1 MRIKVVLNYLG
12 LLLAMVGLFMVI
24 PLIWSIHD
32 NAPDTIPFLVSIAIT
47 VGSGF
52 VLWYFTRIKN
62 AMPTLR
68 EALLLVSLAWI
79 VISVYSS
86 IPYMLAGTFDN
97 FIDAYFESMSGFTTT
112 GSSVLANI
120 EAEPHGILVWR
131 SLTQWLGGMG
141 IVMFFVAVLPQLG
154 VGAVFMVS
162 AEAGPGPEAVQLTER
177 IRRSARVLLI
187 IYVGMSFL
195 EVVALLI
202 AGLSFFDSL
211 IITFST
217 MPTGGFCARTASIA
231 AFDSVAVDGIVT
243 FFMAA
248 AGINFAL
255 YYIVLWKRSL
265 KAFINNRE
273 LRLYITI
280 ILAAS
285 VIIALDLIINSSYGA
300 ANAFRQSIFQTVSIQ
315 TTTGFVTADYDIWPS
330 LSRGILLTLMMIGAC
345 AGSTGG
351 AIKVIRVLIVERY
364 IHRQIT
370 SSHSPRAVM
379 PIKLAGRPVSERWVM
394 RALGFVALY
403 MLVII
408 VFSLI
413 LSATGSTTDL
423 TLDLES
429 SLAAV
434 IANLGNVG
442 PGLSLVGPTLN
453 YAMVSPFGK
462 VLLSLSM
469 LLGRLEFWPIL
480 ALTTP
485 AFWKWR

>member
-1 MRIKVVLNYLG
+1 MRFKVIFNYLG
-12 LLLAMVGLFMVI
+12 LLLAMVGVFMVI
-24 PLIWSIHD
+24 PLIWSISHGED
-32 NAPDTIPFLVSIAIT
+32 DSIDFLISMAIT
-47 VGSGF
+47 LGSGG

-62 AMPTLR
+62 ALPSLR
-68 EALLLVSLAWI
+68 EAMLLVSLAWI
-79 VISVYSS
+79 IASAYSA

-112 GSSVLANI
+112 GSSVMTDI
-120 EAEPHGILVWR
+120 EAAPHGILVWR

-154 VGAVFMVS
+154 IGAAFMVS
-162 AEAGPGPEAVQLTER
+162 SEAGPGPEAVQLTER

-187 IYVGMSFL
+187 IYVVMSVL
-195 EVVALLI
+195 ELMALLI
-202 AGLSFFDSL
+202 ANLSFFDSL

-217 MPTGGFCARTASIA
+217 MPTGGFCAQNASIA
-231 AFDSVAVDGIVT
+231 AFDSVAVEGIIT

-248 AGINFAL
+248 AGVNFAL
-255 YYIVLWKRSL
+255 YYIILWKRSI
-265 KAFINNRE
+265 KSFINNRE
-273 LRLYITI
+273 LRLYVTI

-285 VIIALDLIINSSYGA
+285 IIIALDLIINSSYGVA
-300 ANAFRQSIFQTVSIQ
+300 SAFRLSIFQTVSIQ

-370 SSHSPRAVM
+370 SAHSPRAVM

-403 MLVII
+403 VLVII
-408 VFSLI
+408 LFSLI
-413 LSATGSTTDL
+413 LSAADPG
-423 TLDLES
+423 LDLES
-429 SLAAV
+429 SFAAV

-442 PGLSLVGPTLN
+442 PGLSAVGPALN
-453 YAMVSPFGK
+453 YAAVSPFGK
-462 VLLSLSM
+462 ILLSISM
-469 LLGRLEFWPIL
+469 LLGRLEFWPVL

>member
-1 MRIKVVLNYLG
+1 MRFKVIFNYLG
-12 LLLAMVGLFMVI
+12 LLLAMVGVFMVI
-24 PLIWSIHD
+24 PLIWSVSHGEDASID
-32 NAPDTIPFLVSIAIT
+32 FLISMVIT
-47 VGSGF
+47 LGSGG
-52 VLWYFTRIKN
+52 VLWYFTRAKN
-62 AMPTLR
+62 ALPTLR
-68 EALLLVSLAWI
+68 EAMLLVSLAWI
-79 VISVYSS
+79 IASAFSA

-112 GSSVLANI
+112 GSSVLTDI
-120 EAEPHGILVWR
+120 EAQQHGILVWR

-154 VGAVFMVS
+154 IGAAFMVS

-187 IYVGMSFL
+187 IYVVMSVL
-195 EVVALLI
+195 ELMALLI
-202 AGLSFFDSL
+202 ANLSFFDSL

-217 MPTGGFCARTASIA
+217 MPTGGFCAQNASIA
-231 AFDSVAVDGIVT
+231 AFDSVAVEGIIT

-248 AGINFAL
+248 AGVNFAL
-255 YYIVLWKRSL
+255 YYIILWKRSI
-265 KAFINNRE
+265 KSFINNRE
-273 LRLYITI
+273 LRLYVTI

-285 VIIALDLIINSSYGA
+285 IIIALDLIINSSYGVA
-300 ANAFRQSIFQTVSIQ
+300 SAFRLSIFQTVSIQ

-370 SSHSPRAVM
+370 SAHSPRAVM

-403 MLVII
+403 VMVMIL
-408 VFSLI
+408 FSLI
-413 LSATGSTTDL
+413 LSAVDPS
-423 TLDLES
+423 LDLES
-429 SLAAV
+429 SFAAV

-442 PGLSLVGPTLN
+442 PGLSAVGPALN
-453 YAMVSPFGK
+453 YAAVSPFGK
-462 VLLSLSM
+462 ILLSISM
-469 LLGRLEFWPIL
+469 LLGRLEFWPVL

>member
-1 MRIKVVLNYLG
+1 MRFKVIFNYLG
-12 LLLAMVGLFMVI
+12 LLLAMVGVFMAI
-24 PLIWSIHD
+24 PLLWSLYHGEE
-32 NAPDTIPFLVSIAIT
+32 DTIPFLISMVIT
-47 VGSGF
+47 LGSGG
-52 VLWYFTRIKN
+52 VLWYFTRSKN

-68 EALLLVSLAWI
+68 EAMLLVSLAWI
-79 VISVYSS
+79 IASAFSA
-86 IPYMLAGTFDN
+86 IPYMLAGTFTSY
-97 FIDAYFESMSGFTTT
+97 IDAYFESMSGFTTT
-112 GSSVLANI
+112 GSSVMTDI
-120 EAEPHGILVWR
+120 EAAPHGILVWR

-141 IVMFFVAVLPQLG
+141 IVMFFVAILPQLG
-154 VGAVFMVS
+154 IGAAFMIS

-177 IRRSARVLLI
+177 IRRSARFLLI
-187 IYVGMSFL
+187 IYVGMSVI
-195 EVVALLI
+195 EAVALLI

-211 IITFST
+211 TITFST
-217 MPTGGFCARTASIA
+217 MPTGGFCAQNASIA
-231 AFDSVAVDGIVT
+231 AFDSVAVEGIVT

-265 KAFINNRE
+265 KSFINNRE

-285 VIIALDLIINSSYGA
+285 VIIALDLIINSDFGI
-300 ANAFRQSIFQTVSIQ
+300 ANAFRHSIFQTVSIQ
-315 TTTGFVTADYDIWPS
+315 TTTGFVTQNYDIWPS

-370 SSHSPRAVM
+370 SAHSPRAVM

-403 MLVII
+403 VLVMIL
-408 VFSLI
+408 FSLI
-413 LSATGSTTDL
+413 LSATDPS
-423 TLDLES
+423 LDLES
-429 SLAAV
+429 SFAAV

-442 PGLSLVGPTLN
+442 PGLSAVGPALN
-453 YAMVSPFGK
+453 YAAVSPFGK
-462 VLLSLSM
+462 ILLSISM
-469 LLGRLEFWPIL
+469 LLGRLEFWPVL

>member
-1 MRIKVVLNYLG
+1 MRFKVVFNYLG
-12 LLLAMVGLFMVI
+12 LLLTMVGLFMVI
-24 PLIWSIHD
+24 PLIWSIYHD
-32 NAPDTIPFLVSIAIT
+32 ETDTTAFLISMAIT
-47 VGSGF
+47 VGSGAT
-52 VLWYFTRIKN
+52 LWYFTRTKR

-79 VISVYSS
+79 IVSLYSA
-86 IPYMLAGTFDN
+86 IPYMLADTFAN
-97 FIDAYFESMSGFTTT
+97 YIDAYFESMSGFTTT
-112 GSSVLANI
+112 GSSVLTDI
-120 EAEPHGILVWR
+120 EAQQHGILLWR

-154 VGAVFMVS
+154 IGAAFMVS

-187 IYVGMSFL
+187 IYVAMSIL
-195 EVVALLI
+195 ELIALLI
-202 AGLSFFDSL
+202 ARLSFFDSL
-211 IITFST
+211 IVTFST
-217 MPTGGFCARTASIA
+217 MPTGGFAAWTASIGEY
-231 AFDSVAVDGIVT
+231 DSVAVDGIVT

-248 AGINFAL
+248 AGINFGL
-255 YYIVLWKRSL
+255 YYIILWKRSL

-273 LRLYITI
+273 LRLYVTI

-285 VIIALDLIINSSYGA
+285 IIIALDLIINRDYGIT
-300 ANAFRQSIFQTVSIQ
+300 NAFRHSIFQTVSIQ
-315 TTTGFVTADYDIWPS
+315 TTTGFVTADYDIWPH
-330 LSRGILLTLMMIGAC
+330 LSRGILLTLMMVGAC

-370 SSHSPRAVM
+370 NAHSPRAVV

-408 VFSLI
+408 LFSLI
-413 LSATGSTTDL
+413 LSAVGSTVDL

-429 SLAAV
+429 SFAAV

-442 PGLSLVGPTLN
+442 PGLSAVGPTLN
-453 YAMVSPFGK
+453 YAAVSPFGK
-462 VLLSLSM
+462 ALLSLSM
-469 LLGRLEFWPIL
+469 LLGRLEFWPVL
-480 ALTTP
+480 AIITP

>member
-12 LLLAMVGLFMVI
+12 MLLAMVGLFMVI
-24 PLIWSIHD
+24 PLIWSIYYNETD
-32 NAPDTIPFLVSIAIT
+32 TNAFLISVAIT
-47 VGSGF
+47 AGSGA
-52 VLWYFTRIKN
+52 VLWYFTRIKS

-79 VISVYSS
+79 IVSVYSA

-112 GSSVLANI
+112 GSSVLTTI

-141 IVMFFVAVLPQLG
+141 IVMFFVAILPQLG
-154 VGAVFMVS
+154 VGAAFMVS

-195 EVVALLI
+195 EVAALSI
-202 AGLSFFDSL
+202 AGLSFFDS
-211 IITFST
+211 ITVTFST
-217 MPTGGFCARTASIA
+217 MPTGGFSARTASIA

-255 YYIVLWKRSL
+255 YYLLLWKRSL
-265 KAFINNRE
+265 KSFINNRE
-273 LRLYITI
+273 LRLYVTI

-285 VIIALDLIINSSYGA
+285 IIIALDLIINSSYGA
-300 ANAFRQSIFQTVSIQ
+300 ASAFRQSIFQTVSIQ
-315 TTTGFVTADYDIWPS
+315 TTTGFVTADYDIWPT

-370 SSHSPRAVM
+370 SFHSPRAVM

-394 RALGFVALY
+394 RALGFVTLY
-403 MLVII
+403 VLVMI

-413 LSATGSTTDL
+413 LSAADPS
-423 TLDLES
+423 LDLES
-429 SLAAV
+429 SFAAV

-442 PGLSLVGPTLN
+442 PGLSAVGPSLN
-453 YAMVSPFGK
+453 YAAVSPFGK

-469 LLGRLEFWPIL
+469 LLGRLEFWPVL

-485 AFWKWR
+485 SFWNWR

>member
-1 MRIKVVLNYLG
+1 MRYKVVLHYLG
-12 LLLAMVGLFMVI
+12 LLLTMVGAFMVV
-24 PLIWSIHD
+24 PLIWSIHSD
-32 NAPDTIPFLVSIAIT
+32 QADTIPFLISMIT
-47 VGSGF
+47 TAGSGA
-52 VLWYFTRIKN
+52 VLWYFTRIRN
-62 AMPTLR
+62 TMPNLR
-68 EALLLVSLAWI
+68 EALLLVSLAW
-79 VISVYSS
+79 VLVSVYSAM
-86 IPYMLAGTFDN
+86 PYMLAGTFDN
-97 FIDAYFESMSGFTTT
+97 FIDAFFESMSGFTTT
-112 GSSVLANI
+112 GSSVLTNI
-120 EAEPHGILVWR
+120 EAQHNGVLVWR

-141 IVMFFVAVLPQLG
+141 IVMFFVAILPQLG
-154 VGAVFMVS
+154 VGAAFMVS

-177 IRRSARVLLI
+177 IRRSARVLLL
-187 IYVGMSFL
+187 IYVGMSAV
-195 EVVALLI
+195 EVAALLI
-202 AGLSFFDSL
+202 AGLSLFDSL
-211 IITFST
+211 IVTFST
-217 MPTGGFCARTASIA
+217 MPTGGFCARNASIA

-248 AGINFAL
+248 AGVNFAL
-255 YYIVLWKRSL
+255 YYIILWKRSI
-265 KAFINNRE
+265 KSFVSNRE

-285 VIIALDLIINSSYGA
+285 IIIALDLIINSSYGTA
-300 ANAFRQSIFQTVSIQ
+300 SAFRYSIFQTVSIQ
-315 TTTGFVTADYDIWPS
+315 TTTGFVTANYNDWPS

-345 AGSTGG
+345 TGSTGG

-370 SSHSPRAVM
+370 GVHSPRAVM

-403 MLVII
+403 MLVMI

-413 LSATGSTTDL
+413 LSAADPS
-423 TLDLES
+423 LDLES
-429 SLAAV
+429 SFAAV

-442 PGLSLVGPTLN
+442 PGLGAVGPSLN
-453 YAMVSPFGK
+453 YALIKPFGK

-469 LLGRLEFWPIL
+469 LLGRLEFWPAL

>member
-1 MRIKVVLNYLG
+1 
-12 LLLAMVGLFMVI
+12 MVI
-24 PLIWSIHD
+24 PLIWSIHY
-32 NAPDTIPFLVSIAIT
+32 NEPDTISFLISMAIT
-47 VGSGF
+47 VGSGS

-62 AMPTLR
+62 TMPTLR
-68 EALLLVSLAWI
+68 EALLLVSLTWI
-79 VISVYSS
+79 IISAYSS
-86 IPYMLAGTFDN
+86 IPYMLAGTFGN

-112 GSSVLANI
+112 GSSVLTNI
-120 EAEPHGILVWR
+120 EAEPNGILVWR

-154 VGAVFMVS
+154 VGAAFMVS

-177 IRRSARVLLI
+177 IRRSTRILLL
-187 IYVGMSFL
+187 IYVGMSVL
-195 EVVALLI
+195 EVAALLI
-202 AGLSFFDSL
+202 TGLSFFDSL
-211 IITFST
+211 IVTFST
-217 MPTGGFCARTASIA
+217 MPTGGFCARNASIA

-243 FFMAA
+243 FFMAT
-248 AGINFAL
+248 AGVNFAL

-265 KAFINNRE
+265 KTFISNRE

-285 VIIALDLIINSSYGA
+285 VIIALDLIINSNYGT

-345 AGSTGG
+345 TGSTGG

-370 SSHSPRAVM
+370 STHSPRAVM

-394 RALGFVALY
+394 RALGFVTLY
-403 MLVII
+403 LLVMI

-413 LSATGSTTDL
+413 LSAADP
-423 TLDLES
+423 TLNLES
-429 SLAAV
+429 SFAAV

-442 PGLSLVGPTLN
+442 PGLSTVGPALN
-453 YAMVSPFGK
+453 YATVSPFGK

-469 LLGRLEFWPIL
+469 LLGRLEFWPVL
-480 ALTTP
+480 TLTTP

>member
-12 LLLAMVGLFMVI
+12 LLLTMVGLFMVI
-24 PLIWSIHD
+24 PLIWSIQH
-32 NAPDTIPFLVSIAIT
+32 NENDTIPFLISMAIT
-47 VGSGF
+47 VGSGAA
-52 VLWYFTRIKN
+52 LWYFTRIKN
-62 AMPTLR
+62 AMPSLR

-79 VISVYSS
+79 VVSIYSA
-86 IPYMLAGTFDN
+86 IPYMLAGTFDS

-112 GSSVLANI
+112 GSSVLTDIKA
-120 EAEPHGILVWR
+120 APHGILVWR

-154 VGAVFMVS
+154 VGAAFMVS

-177 IRRSARVLLI
+177 IRRSARVLLL
-187 IYVGMSFL
+187 IYVGMSVL
-195 EVVALLI
+195 ELIALLI

-211 IITFST
+211 IVTFST
-217 MPTGGFCARTASIA
+217 MPTGGFCARTASIE

-248 AGINFAL
+248 AGVNFAL
-255 YYIVLWKRSL
+255 YYIILWKRSL
-265 KAFINNRE
+265 KSFINNRE

-280 ILAAS
+280 ILVAS
-285 VIIALDLIINSSYGA
+285 VVIALDLIINSDLDLGA
-300 ANAFRQSIFQTVSIQ
+300 ASAFRLSIFQTVSIQ
-315 TTTGFVTADYDIWPS
+315 TTTGFVTADYDIWPT

-370 SSHSPRAVM
+370 SAHSPRAVI

-394 RALGFVALY
+394 RALGFVTLY
-403 MLVII
+403 VLVMI

-413 LSATGSTTDL
+413 LSAADPS
-423 TLDLES
+423 LDLES
-429 SLAAV
+429 SFAAV

-442 PGLSLVGPTLN
+442 PGLSAVGPTLN
-453 YAMVSPFGK
+453 YAAVSPFGK

-469 LLGRLEFWPIL
+469 LLGRLEFWPVL

>member
-1 MRIKVVLNYLG
+1 MRFRVIFNYLG
-12 LLLAMVGLFMVI
+12 LLLAMVGFFMVI
-24 PLIWSIHD
+24 PLIWSLSHQQS
-32 NAPDTIPFLVSIAIT
+32 DTVPFIISMAVT
-47 VGSGF
+47 VGSGGA
-52 VLWYFTRIKN
+52 LWYFTRIKN
-62 AMPTLR
+62 AMPSLR
-68 EALLLVSLAWI
+68 EALLLVSLAW
-79 VISVYSS
+79 VVASAYSA
-86 IPYMLAGTFDN
+86 IPYMLAGTFDS

-112 GSSVLANI
+112 GSSVLTDI
-120 EAEPHGILVWR
+120 EGAHKGILVWR

-154 VGAVFMVS
+154 VGAAFMIS

-177 IRRSARVLLI
+177 IRHSARILLL
-187 IYVGMSFL
+187 IYVGMSVL
-195 EVVALLI
+195 EVMALLI
-202 AGLSFFDSL
+202 AKQSFFHSL

-217 MPTGGFCARTASIA
+217 MPTGGFCARSESIA
-231 AFDSVAVDGIVT
+231 AFNSVAVDGIVT

-248 AGINFAL
+248 AGVNIAL
-255 YYIVLWKRSL
+255 YYIILWKRSL

-285 VIIALDLIINSSYGA
+285 VIIALDLIINADPELEYGVA
-300 ANAFRQSIFQTVSIQ
+300 EAFRHSIFQTVSIQ
-315 TTTGFVTADYDIWPS
+315 TTTGFVTANYEVWPT

-370 SSHSPRAVM
+370 NSHSPRAVM

-394 RALGFVALY
+394 RALGFVTLY
-403 MLVII
+403 VLVMI

-413 LSATGSTTDL
+413 LSAVDPA
-423 TLDLES
+423 LDLES
-429 SLAAV
+429 SFAAV

-442 PGLSLVGPTLN
+442 PGLGAVGPYVN
-453 YAMVSPFGK
+453 YALVSPFGK
-462 VLLSLSM
+462 GLLSLSM
-469 LLGRLEFWPIL
+469 LLGRLEFWPVL

-485 AFWKWR
+485 SFWKWR